1 MESQRRPSR
10 RILVRVRIAEA
21 LHAESRLEIEQ
32 RAADFVGLGRPPGRG
47 EAGGE
52 EPEIGRVVRALGP
65 GPTTPHHSV
74 LVVSAGVAGKTEGRM
89 RKEEMRVEW

>member
-1 MESQRRPSR
+1 MVGECRTPR

-32 RAADFVGLGRPPGRG
+32 RAADFDRFGRPPGRG
-47 EAGGE
+47 KAGRE
-52 EPEIGRVVRALGP
+52 ESEIGRVVRALGP
-65 GPTTPHHSV
+65 GPATPHHSF